1 MNVNELAGVRRSPV
15 AALAPQSRAARVAAF
30 YATLTAAAVLWGA
43 LRGHPNVLLL
53 DLEPSLSSSLHA
65 SHRAAQLVSSAA
77 IGVAMGLL
85 LVVLTRILHARYD
98 WARVLHSEFND
109 VLGPLSDGE
118 ILLLAA
124 ASAIGEECLFRGAL
138 LLHLKALLPG
148 ALGLALA
155 IFGSSLIFALL
166 HIGPGARFL
175 PWTLSSFVVGVL
187 LAVVFVTL
195 GDLIAPIAIHFTVNA
210 LNLKDIVR
218 RQLPAD
224 ASPSV

>member
-1 MNVNELAGVRRSPV
+1 VNVNELAGARRLSV
-15 AALAPQSRAARVAAF
+15 AALAPRSRAGRVTAF
-30 YATLTAAAVLWGA
+30 YAALTAAAVLWGA
-43 LRGHPNVLLL
+43 LRGHPNVLLFES
-53 DLEPSLSSSLHA
+53 EPSLAASLHA

-109 VLGPLSDGE
+109 VLGVLSDRE

-124 ASAIGEECLFRGAL
+124 ASAIGEEFLFRGAL

-148 ALGLALA
+148 VAGLLLA
-155 IFGSSLIFALL
+155 IFGSSAIFALL

-175 PWTLSSFVVGVL
+175 PWTLSSFIVGVL
-187 LAVVFVTL
+187 LAAVYVAL

-218 RQLPAD
+218 RQLPA
-224 ASPSV
+224 